1 MLFKYKIKNKEGNI
15 TEGTTEAVDRFAV
28 ARDFREKGITP
39 ILIEEQKKNSFNISL
54 DGIFGGVKMQDLI
67 LFTKNL
73 SGMLKAGLSAG
84 RALSVLEKQTP
95 KAFFKKIITDLI
107 DEINNGGTLSGGLA
121 KKPKAFSPL
130 FVSMVRA
137 GEESGNLAGA
147 LTEIAMNLE
156 KANSLTKKVKGA
168 MMYPGVIIS
177 AMVIIGIL
185 MFAFVVPTLA
195 NTFKELGVTLPP
207 TTRFVLWLGDAISN
221 NLVLTLLGV
230 VFLGIGLYFLFTAK
244 ASQKYIDFVV
254 LKLPVFGT
262 MARELNTA
270 RTARTLSSLILS
282 GVSITRAIEITRD
295 VVQNVY
301 YKKVMEDAVKSV
313 EKGLPFAK
321 IFDENPKLYPVMM
334 TEMVQVGEETGKLA
348 DMLQEIAIFYENEIE
363 NKTKN
368 LSTIIEPILMI
379 LIGAGV
385 GFFALSMI
393 TPLYSVLNNIG

>member
-1 MLFKYKIKNKEGNI
+1 
-15 TEGTTEAVDRFAV
+15 
-28 ARDFREKGITP
+28 
-39 ILIEEQKKNSFNISL
+39 
-54 DGIFGGVKMQDLI
+54 MQDLI

-73 SGMLKAGLSAG
+73 AGMLKAGLSAG

-95 KAFFKKIITDLI
+95 KEFFKKIITSLI
-107 DEINNGGTLSGGLA
+107 DEINNGGTLSSGLA

-147 LTEIAMNLE
+147 LTEIGMNLE
-156 KANSLTKKVKGA
+156 KAHSLTKKVKGA

-195 NTFKELGVTLPP
+195 NTFKELGVKLPP

-221 NLVLTLLGV
+221 NLILTLLGV
-230 VFLGIGLYFLFTAK
+230 VLFGVGLYILFTAK

-313 EKGLPFAK
+313 EKGEPFAK
-321 IFDENPKLYPVMM
+321 IFEKNSKLYPIMM

-348 DMLQEIAIFYENEIE
+348 DMLTEIAIFYENEIE

-379 LIGAGV
+379 LIGTGV

>member
-15 TEGTTEAVDRFAV
+15 IEGTTEAVDRFAV
-28 ARDFREKGITP
+28 ARDFREKGSIP
-39 ILIEEQKKNSFNISL
+39 ILIEEQKKNSWNISF

-73 SGMLKAGLSAG
+73 AGMLKAGLSAG

-95 KAFFKKIITDLI
+95 KEFFKKIIASLI
-107 DEINNGGTLSGGLA
+107 DEINNGGTLSSGLA

-147 LTEIAMNLE
+147 LTEIGMNLE
-156 KANSLTKKVKGA
+156 KSNSLTKKIKGA

-195 NTFKELGVTLPP
+195 NTFKELGVKLPP
-207 TTRFVLWLGDAISN
+207 TTRFVLWLGDFISN
-221 NLVLTLLGV
+221 NLIFTLLGAILFGV
-230 VFLGIGLYFLFTAK
+230 GLYFLFTAK

-313 EKGLPFAK
+313 EKGAPFAK
-321 IFDENPKLYPVMM
+321 VFEDNSKLYPIMM

-348 DMLQEIAIFYENEIE
+348 DMLTEIAIFYENEIE

-379 LIGAGV
+379 LIGTGV

>member
-15 TEGTTEAVDRFAV
+15 IEGTTEAVDRFAV
-28 ARDFREKGITP
+28 ARDFREKGSIP
-39 ILIEEQKKNSFNISL
+39 ILIEEQKKNSWNISF

-73 SGMLKAGLSAG
+73 AGMLKAGLSAG

-95 KAFFKKIITDLI
+95 KEFFKKIIASLI
-107 DEINNGGTLSGGLA
+107 DEINNGGTLSSGLA

-147 LTEIAMNLE
+147 LTEIGMNLE
-156 KANSLTKKVKGA
+156 KSNSLTKKIKGA

-195 NTFKELGVTLPP
+195 NTFKELGVKLPP
-207 TTRFVLWLGDAISN
+207 TTRFVLWLGDFISN
-221 NLVLTLLGV
+221 NLILTLLGAILFGV
-230 VFLGIGLYFLFTAK
+230 GLYFLFTAK

-313 EKGLPFAK
+313 EKGAPFAK
-321 IFDENPKLYPVMM
+321 VFEDNPKLYPIMM

-348 DMLQEIAIFYENEIE
+348 DMLTEIAIFYENEIE

-379 LIGAGV
+379 LIGTGV

>member
-15 TEGTTEAVDRFAV
+15 IEGTTEAVDRFAI
-28 ARDFREKGITP
+28 ARDFREKGSIP
-39 ILIEEQKKNSFNISL
+39 IVIEEQKKNSWNISF
-54 DGIFGGVKMQDLI
+54 DGILGGVKMQDLI

-73 SGMLKAGLSAG
+73 AGMLKAGLSAG

-95 KAFFKKIITDLI
+95 KEFFKKIITSLI
-107 DEINNGGTLSGGLA
+107 DEINNGGTLSSGLA

-147 LTEIAMNLE
+147 LTEIGMNLE
-156 KANSLTKKVKGA
+156 KAHSLTKKVKGA

-195 NTFKELGVTLPP
+195 NTFKELGVKLPP

-221 NLVLTLLGV
+221 NLILTLLGV
-230 VFLGIGLYFLFTAK
+230 VLFGVGLYILFTAK

-313 EKGLPFAK
+313 EKGEPFAK
-321 IFDENPKLYPVMM
+321 IFEKNSKLYPIMM

-348 DMLQEIAIFYENEIE
+348 DMLTEIAIFYENEIE

-379 LIGAGV
+379 LIGTGV